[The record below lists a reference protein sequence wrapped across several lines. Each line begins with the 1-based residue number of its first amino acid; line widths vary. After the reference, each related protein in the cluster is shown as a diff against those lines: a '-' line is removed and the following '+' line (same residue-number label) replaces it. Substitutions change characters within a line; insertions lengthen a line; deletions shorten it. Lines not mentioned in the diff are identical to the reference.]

1 MVRAIQ
7 TGVGVEM
14 PQVVTANRL
23 SDGIVVYLAPGG
35 GWVEFL
41 SEAEIFPGKA
51 AVEAALTLAQA
62 SVASNQVVD
71 VFAFDVTVTAKGP
84 EANHI
89 RDRIRSQGPTVH
101 PDHGKQA
108 VAR

>member
-1 MVRAIQ
+1 
-7 TGVGVEM
+7 M

-41 SEAEIFPGKA
+41 SEAAVFPDKPA
-51 AVEAALTLAQA
+51 LDAALVVAQA
-62 SVASNQVVD
+62 SIAANQVVD
-71 VFAFDVTVTAKGP
+71 AFAFDVTVTAKGP

-89 RDRIRSQGPTVH
+89 RDRIRSRGPTVH